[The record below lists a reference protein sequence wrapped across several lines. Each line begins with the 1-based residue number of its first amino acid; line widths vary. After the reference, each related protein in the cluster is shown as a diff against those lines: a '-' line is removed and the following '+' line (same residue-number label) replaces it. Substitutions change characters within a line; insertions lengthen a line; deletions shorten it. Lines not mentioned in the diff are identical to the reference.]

1 MYCKELNKDFESK
14 AQMFAELKA
23 NKSVL
28 KAQKKS
34 DIKKKI
40 NDFTFANKEGNGVIK
55 EVPGLEKGFIYPV
68 ISNTNYLDSHGDV
81 HLNGSMTKTSSD
93 QQGKV
98 FYLTDHKMQVDSIIA
113 TPKNVEM
120 MLKEVSWKDLGRDYE
135 GTTQALMFKISE
147 NKLMHEKAIKLIQ
160 EKEDMQNSIRMMY
173 VNLDLAVNSEDE
185 DYKEEYKN
193 WLETYPKI
201 ANKEVADERGYF
213 WAVRELKIVN
223 EGSMV
228 LFGSNDATPM
238 NNKENEAVN
247 SDTSK
252 KEPSNDTQM
261 TVAEMLKK
269 VNF

>member
-1 MYCKELNKDFESK
+1 MYCKELNKEFESK

-23 NKSVL
+23 NKAVL

-40 NDFTFANKEGNGVIK
+40 NDFNFDVIAGEQVK
-55 EVPGLEKGFIYPV
+55 AVPDMEKGFIYPV

-81 HLNGSMTKTSSD
+81 HLNGSMSKTASE
-93 QQGKV
+93 QNGKV

-113 TPKNVEM
+113 TPKNVQM
-120 MLKEVSWKDLGRDYE
+120 LLKEVSWKDLGRDYE
-135 GTTQALMFKISE
+135 GTTQALMFKIAE
-147 NKLMHEKAIKLIQ
+147 NKLMHQTAIKLIE

-173 VNLDLAVNSEDE
+173 VNLDLAVYSEDE
-185 DYKEEYKN
+185 DYKDEYKT
-193 WLETYPKI
+193 WLEVYPKI

-238 NNKENEAVN
+238 NNKDKEAVN
-247 SDTSK
+247 DDTSNN
-252 KEPSNDTQM
+252 EPSKDTQM